1 MIRFF
6 FDFSPTDCNQNN
18 KFASSNMPIKR
29 RILNS
34 YATDSTTVSTAHA
47 ASASINSSR
56 CLYRSKSLSS
66 ISTCKKDQSRRST
79 SVPPMA
85 FHFPSTRT
93 LPIREAPTSKSKSE
107 PIDLTDGSYSM
118 PMIVNVEEN
127 VDFNSQ
133 RQKINS
139 KRTSLPNRPK
149 ASPIIP
155 IPSNPT
161 TESRVPP
168 PVISRSIS
176 HPSDSSPVTKPIPL
190 HPQTPS
196 SYRPS
201 SYAGYHQDS
210 YPYRD
215 TNQTTAQSSSIPSHA
230 YAHSNNNGNPYPYPY
245 PTSAQYQSIK
255 KSRDSFSSLPASA
268 VSNPFD
274 NRSNSVGS
282 MHPSPSPNPNS
293 ASNVVMPIVR
303 KPNYYH
309 QLTPEQQASIKM
321 QSSPP
326 TATPCRLPC
335 CYQPHTNMSTHSSDK
350 SFVEERTIYRHYA
363 SAQTPQVQ
371 TFKREPS
378 QTPDIANSPSSL
390 NRKQRRIE
398 PIPPTS
404 STPYPYYPQAKS
416 YFVPPQPPSQSP
428 STSHWPPPPTPPS
441 NANVKPSIRYPYP
454 PPSATPMN
462 GMPRKMEPYPQ
473 PRRPTPA
480 PSRAPA
486 PPLPPTSAPVVVQN
500 SSTLISPPNTPH
512 ELTLPNIRTRSVDLQ
527 RAIAERGYCDV
538 DKLPKLV
545 VRHTKIYPTRS
556 VDTMGQLFP
565 TWFNEPDYR
574 CIHCFRCDQV
584 FTPQQFMT
592 HVDDEVAQNEQP
604 SSMTSIQLLTSEKMS
619 EYKVGL

>member
-1 MIRFF
+1 MHQLIMKFSSI
-6 FDFSPTDCNQNN
+6 FSPTDCHQSN

-34 YATDSTTVSTAHA
+34 YTTDAPTVSTAHVSV
-47 ASASINSSR
+47 ASVNSSR
-56 CLYRSKSLSS
+56 CLYRSKSLSWTS
-66 ISTCKKDQSRRST
+66 ACKKDQSRRST

-85 FHFPSTRT
+85 FHFSSTRT
-93 LPIREAPTSKSKSE
+93 LPTRGPTTNKSKAE

-127 VDFNSQ
+127 VDFTSQ

-139 KRTSLPNRPK
+139 KRASVPNKSK

-155 IPSNPT
+155 NPSKPNP
-161 TESRVPP
+161 ESRVPP

-176 HPSDSSPVTKPIPL
+176 HPSDSSPVTKPIPI
-190 HPQTPS
+190 HPPTPS

-201 SYAGYHQDS
+201 SYAGYHQDP

-215 TNQTTAQSSSIPSHA
+215 TNQTTAQSSSMSSHA
-230 YAHSNNNGNPYPYPY
+230 YPHPNNNGNLYPYPY
-245 PTSAQYQSIK
+245 SSSAQYLSIK
-255 KSRDSFSSLPASA
+255 KSGESFSSS
-268 VSNPFD
+268 VSNSFD
-274 NRSNSVGS
+274 SRSNSVVS
-282 MHPSPSPNPNS
+282 MHPSPSTNPNP
-293 ASNVVMPIVR
+293 ASNIVMPIVR

-326 TATPCRLPC
+326 TTTPCRLPC
-335 CYQPHTNMSTHSSDK
+335 CYQPHANMQPHSTEK
-350 SFVEERTIYRHYA
+350 SFVEERTIYRQYTN
-363 SAQTPQVQ
+363 AQTPQVQ

-378 QTPDIANSPSSL
+378 QTPDIPNSSSL
-390 NRKQRRIE
+390 MNRKRRIE

-416 YFVPPQPPSQSP
+416 YFVPPQPPPTSS
-428 STSHWPPPPTPPS
+428 STSHWPPPPTPTS
-441 NANVKPSIRYPYP
+441 NPNNKPSIRYPYP
-454 PPSATPMN
+454 PSSAAPMN
-462 GMPRKMEPYPQ
+462 GMPRKMEAYPQ
-473 PRRPTPA
+473 PRRPTPVQT
-480 PSRAPA
+480 RAP
-486 PPLPPTSAPVVVQN
+486 PPLPPASASVVAQN

-512 ELTLPNIRTRSVDLQ
+512 ELTLPNIRTRSIDLQ

-538 DKLPKLV
+538 DKLPRLV
-545 VRHTKIYPTRS
+545 VRHTKTYPNRS

-604 SSMTSIQLLTSEKMS
+604 TSMTSIQLLTSEKMS
-619 EYKVGL
+619 EHKVGL